1 MDAMGPLTW
10 LCDKMHQG
18 SVAEDKIR
26 NAIHSSMSLL
36 GNASA
41 HFIVERRKGTL
52 KHLNADIKHLAE
64 A

>member
-18 SVAEDKIR
+18 SISEDNVR

-41 HFIVERRKGTL
+41 HLNVERRKAIM
-52 KHLNADIKHLAE
+52 KHTSV
-64 A
+64 